1 MPSGVA
7 ERSPVRIGAFMALA
21 ALGFAALIGVIAVVD
36 ADGTGSALGI
46 GAVVAV
52 TIFVAGG
59 NLACALACLARRRAE
74 ILALGSIAAS
84 ALAIDLFVLSI
95 WREIDDE
102 TYGKLTAIAFVWTI
116 FGLPILGLVLAVR
129 PRAQLARALFLGAI
143 AASIVA
149 GLIATWLIAS
159 TGGGVTPLSPF
170 GITSIADASL
180 LRPLAVALVL
190 LSTMWFGALAAG
202 RLEQSEA

>member
-1 MPSGVA
+1 
-7 ERSPVRIGAFMALA
+7 MALA

-46 GAVVAV
+46 GAGVAV

-102 TYGKLTAIAFVWTI
+102 TTGSSPQSLLC
-116 FGLPILGLVLAVR
+116 GR
-129 PRAQLARALFLGAI
+129 SS
-143 AASIVA
+143 ASRY
-149 GLIATWLIAS
+149 S
-159 TGGGVTPLSPF
+159 DSCSPF
-170 GITSIADASL
+170 VPVRSL
-180 LRPLAVALVL
+180 RGRCFSERSRPP
-190 LSTMWFGALAAG
+190 SSRGSSQRG
-202 RLEQSEA
+202 